1 LLQLF
6 QAAADIPTRFFSGA
20 EVPRQTILI
29 VDDNP
34 ENLMVLGELLRDH
47 YKVRAA
53 NSGARALQL
62 AATAPLPDLI
72 LLDVMMPQMS
82 GYEVLEQ
89 LGAAPE
95 TRDIPV
101 IFTTAMTSTED
112 EQRGLVLGAVD
123 YITKPLRPAIV
134 LARVHTHLEL
144 KLARDR
150 LRSSNNHLEGEV
162 ARRMHENTV
171 IQDVSIRALAR
182 LAETRDN
189 ETGNHI
195 LRTQNYVR
203 ALALRM
209 RLHPRFAAQLD
220 ERSIS
225 LIAKSAPL
233 HDIGKVGI
241 PDRVLL
247 KPGKLTPD
255 EWEIMKTHAK
265 LGAEAISRAEADM
278 HEPIK
283 FLLYAKQ
290 VAMHHHERWDGSGYP
305 DGLVGDAI
313 PVAARLMAV
322 ADVFDALI
330 SPRVYKPAFSV
341 EKARTIMAEQR
352 GRHFDPDLLD
362 SFLDGFDEFCA
373 IAREHPDEH
382 PAEEPDA
389 GFVVA
394 ATGAG

>member
-1 LLQLF
+1 
-6 QAAADIPTRFFSGA
+6 
-20 EVPRQTILI
+20 
-29 VDDNP
+29 
-34 ENLMVLGELLRDH
+34 MVLGEMLRDH
-47 YKVRAA
+47 HKVRAA
-53 NSGARALQL
+53 NSGARALEL
-62 AATAPLPDLI
+62 AAMAPLPDLI
-72 LLDVMMPQMS
+72 LLDVMVPGMN

-89 LGAAPE
+89 LRVSPK

-101 IFTTAMTSTED
+101 IFTTAMGSTED

-144 KLARDR
+144 KQARDR
-150 LRSSNNHLEGEV
+150 LRNSNTLLESEI

-195 LRTQNYVR
+195 LRTQEYVR
-203 ALALRM
+203 ALALRV
-209 RLHPRFAAQLD
+209 RVHPRFAAQLD
-220 ERSIS
+220 EHSIS

-241 PDRVLL
+241 PDCVLL

-255 EWEIMKTHAK
+255 EWAIMKTHAK
-265 LGAEAISRAEADM
+265 LGADAIIRAEANM

-283 FLLYAKQ
+283 FLVYAKQ

-330 SPRVYKPAFSV
+330 SPRVYKPAFPF
-341 EKARTIMAEQR
+341 EKARSIMTEQR
-352 GRHFDPDLLD
+352 GLHFDPDLLD
-362 SFLDGFDEFCA
+362 PFLEGFDEFCA
-373 IAREHPDEH
+373 VARRHPDTH
-382 PAEEPDA
+382 PADEPAPDGSAVSSGANA
-389 GFVVA
+389 G
-394 ATGAG
+394 

>member
-1 LLQLF
+1 M
-6 QAAADIPTRFFSGA
+6 
-20 EVPRQTILI
+20 PRQTILI